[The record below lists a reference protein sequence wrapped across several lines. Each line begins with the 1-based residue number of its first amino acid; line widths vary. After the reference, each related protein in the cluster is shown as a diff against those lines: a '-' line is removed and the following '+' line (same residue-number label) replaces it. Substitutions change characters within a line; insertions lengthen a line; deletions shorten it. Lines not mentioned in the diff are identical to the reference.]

1 MFLSKALL
9 RYLSLAVPEAGT
21 GVTFKRVTLAQRN
34 SASTQRSVSVQGLK
48 HLCISNTYIY
58 VIHMWI
64 ERFNGVETHSGV
76 FVKGRVI
83 HTHKLARVH

>member
-58 VIHMWI
+58 ILSICGLKDLTESKRTAVCLLRA
-64 ERFNGVETHSGV
+64 E
-76 FVKGRVI
+76 
-83 HTHKLARVH
+83 